1 MHRFLLSHRLSLR
14 RCTNVSALLLFSVCL
29 CASSLCFS
37 VLHLFPVRL
46 RVSMLSRCPHR
57 RTTLALCRVQSEAP
71 LVRGRKNRRRIF
83 STGTT
88 ATTRAST
95 ARSAFKV
102 PGAQHMCVSVCLS
115 VCLCARVCVCACV
128 CVCVYVCVHAC
139 TTPLKRAHNGLLASC
154 QAFYA
159 REFFDL
165 RRLWIEGPD
174 GACNA
179 DDGANQAHCERAFAE
194 SLSRYS
200 SMNATSSSFPLHTIT
215 HTINH
220 THTQSIA
227 LLLSLAC
234 VWQMR
239 QVDGAGRQ
247 VGLRL
252 LQNV

>member
-1 MHRFLLSHRLSLR
+1 M
-14 RCTNVSALLLFSVCL
+14 CVCVYACACVCL
-29 CASSLCFS
+29 C
-37 VLHLFPVRL
+37 
-46 RVSMLSRCPHR
+46 MY
-57 RTTLALCRVQSEAP
+57 
-71 LVRGRKNRRRIF
+71 
-83 STGTT
+83 
-88 ATTRAST
+88 
-95 ARSAFKV
+95 
-102 PGAQHMCVSVCLS
+102 
-115 VCLCARVCVCACV
+115 VCVCVRVCACVRVCV
-128 CVCVYVCVHAC
+128 CVCVYVCLHAC